1 MIEAM
6 NIPKLRFPEFQDIWA
21 SDNLI
26 SLSKVK
32 MSNGVFNDPK
42 KVGSGYRLI
51 NVKDMYIDRKIDI
64 DTLTFLELDKTEF
77 ERNKA
82 AWGDVFF
89 TRSSLVKEG
98 IAFSNIYV
106 DTFEDVTYDGHLV
119 RMRPNQ
125 DIVGTFFLS
134 YLLKTSLSRKQLIL
148 RGKTTTMTTIGQED
162 ISTVVVSYPTK
173 PEQTKIAAFL
183 TSVDTKIE
191 QLAKKQELLSE
202 YKKGLMEKIFSQ
214 AIRFKADDGSNFPD
228 WEEKRLGD
236 IGEFKTSSVDKKIVE
251 GQKLIRLVN
260 YMNVFKHENIDS
272 SAIKNLMTVSANET
286 QLNSSNLKRGDILF
300 TPSSETPDDIGHSV
314 VIFEDLV
321 DTLYSYHLIRFRPK
335 AKLDILYS
343 HYFCNIS
350 DVLRQIS
357 RVATG
362 STRFTVSL
370 SEFSKIQVNLP
381 SLPEQTKI
389 ANFLSPIDSKIEQ
402 IAKQLYE
409 TKQFK
414 KALLQQMFV

>member
-214 AIRFKADDGSNFPD
+214 DILFKADDGSNFPD
-228 WEEKRLGD
+228 WEERRLGD
-236 IGEFKTSSVDKKIVE
+236 VLSSISTRPHQVK
-251 GQKLIRLVN
+251 
-260 YMNVFKHENIDS
+260 
-272 SAIKNLMTVSANET
+272 
-286 QLNSSNLKRGDILF
+286 SSNILEDGMYKVVDQGKKELAGYTNKKDKLLINDGVIVYGDHTTIAKFIDYDFVVGADGVKLLTSNINNIKYLYFNLVFNNVEPEGYKRHFSILKNVIL
-300 TPSSETPDDIGHSV
+300 
-314 VIFEDLV
+314 
-321 DTLYSYHLIRFRPK
+321 
-335 AKLDILYS
+335 
-343 HYFCNIS
+343 
-350 DVLRQIS
+350 QI
-357 RVATG
+357 
-362 STRFTVSL
+362 
-370 SEFSKIQVNLP
+370 P
-381 SLPEQTKI
+381 SLQEQTKI
-389 ANFLSPIDSKIEQ
+389 ANFLSSIDCKIKQ
-402 IAKQLYE
+402 VGKQLDE
-409 TKQFK
+409 SKQFK

>member
-98 IAFSNIYV
+98 IAFSNIYI

-214 AIRFKADDGSNFPD
+214 DILFKADDGSNFPD
-228 WEEKRLGD
+228 WEERRLGD
-236 IGEFKTSSVDKKIVE
+236 VLSSISTRPHQVK
-251 GQKLIRLVN
+251 
-260 YMNVFKHENIDS
+260 
-272 SAIKNLMTVSANET
+272 
-286 QLNSSNLKRGDILF
+286 SSNILEDGMYKVVDQGKKELAGYTNKKDKLLINDGVIVYGDHTTIAKFIDYDFVVGADGVKLLTSNINNIKYLYFNLVFNNVEPEGYKRHFSILKNVIL
-300 TPSSETPDDIGHSV
+300 
-314 VIFEDLV
+314 
-321 DTLYSYHLIRFRPK
+321 
-335 AKLDILYS
+335 
-343 HYFCNIS
+343 
-350 DVLRQIS
+350 QI
-357 RVATG
+357 
-362 STRFTVSL
+362 
-370 SEFSKIQVNLP
+370 P
-381 SLPEQTKI
+381 SLQEQTKI
-389 ANFLSPIDSKIEQ
+389 ANFLSSIDCKIKQ
-402 IAKQLYE
+402 VGKQLDE
-409 TKQFK
+409 SKQFK